1 MTSWSSLRLRK
12 RRGKMASGIARIIKD
27 LTMRNSG
34 NSSTKTLSL
43 TSVAVSMPTLWMC
56 WILSFSRYSLKSSS
70 NLCHLMLKRSAS
82 FTSSSQIKLLMISRR
97 HLGLEIYLNRLTCF
111 KFFVNWIR
119 EMKLLKSILITFAS
133 IKYIQQSLLQPQ
145 MTRRNL
151 ESSTRLSI
159 QGYIKFSSKRSLKTR
174 EEYLRYSGENSG
186 SGSHLI
192 LSTDTSNKNTEYI
205 FRKV

>member
-1 MTSWSSLRLRK
+1 MK
-12 RRGKMASGIARIIKD
+12 
-27 LTMRNSG
+27 NSES
-34 NSSTKTLSL
+34 SSTRTLFL
-43 TSVAVSMPTLWMC
+43 TSLAVNMRTLWTF
-56 WILSFSRYSLKSSS
+56 WILYFSRYSLKSSL

-97 HLGLEIYLNRLTCF
+97 LSGQEIYRNRLTCF

-119 EMKLLKSILITFAS
+119 EMKPLKSILITYVS
-133 IKYIQQSLLQPQ
+133 IKYIQQSLLQQQ

-151 ESSTRLSI
+151 ESNTRLSI

-174 EEYLRYSGENSG
+174 EEYLRYSGESSG